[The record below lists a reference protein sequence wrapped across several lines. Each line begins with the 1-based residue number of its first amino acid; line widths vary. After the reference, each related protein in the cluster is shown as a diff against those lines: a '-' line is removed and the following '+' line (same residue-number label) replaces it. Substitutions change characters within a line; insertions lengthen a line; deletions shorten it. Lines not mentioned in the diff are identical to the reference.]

1 MAFATFLTPDK
12 EIMSRFILHTKNSL
26 LTVPSEACVPS
37 PSFHLRYAMLVLW
50 TCSVFGELPALYAW
64 VSDNVTAPLQSSLA
78 SSLNIAFT
86 GPGQIIGVWIHQ
98 DQQAARYQT
107 GHL

>member
-1 MAFATFLTPDK
+1 
-12 EIMSRFILHTKNSL
+12 
-26 LTVPSEACVPS
+26 
-37 PSFHLRYAMLVLW
+37 MLVLW

-64 VSDNVTAPLQSSLA
+64 VSDNVHSATAASLT

-86 GPGQIIGVWIHQ
+86 RPGQIIGMWIYQ
-98 DQQAARYQT
+98 DQQATRYQT